1 MLSIIFFPDYSCT
14 HGRMCLNNM
23 DATLLKIHESLQLT
37 YFPIFFSNFQTR
49 LSILQVF
56 TEELALQR
64 TLTQEIARLSSLNN
78 LLSHTYAS
86 WSISGYKFRVS

>member
-1 MLSIIFFPDYSCT
+1 
-14 HGRMCLNNM
+14 M
-23 DATLLKIHESLQLT
+23 DATLLEIHESLQLT